1 MNWPLHSAM
10 VNFYLSLKDLFNLR
24 EFKGGEKTAQGIL
37 ELIEGRE
44 LDKKSEIPLKLIER
58 ESVENLMT

>member
-1 MNWPLHSAM
+1 M